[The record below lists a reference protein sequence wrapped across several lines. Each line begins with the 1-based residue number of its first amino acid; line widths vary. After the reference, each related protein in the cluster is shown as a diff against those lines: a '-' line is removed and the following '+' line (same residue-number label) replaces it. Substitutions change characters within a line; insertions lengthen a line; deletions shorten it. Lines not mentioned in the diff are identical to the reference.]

1 MQSFRTISRPTIFA
15 GLLAALVY
23 EILNYFVFPHLTG
36 WQIHLTSIS
45 AIALAPALP
54 AFYLVRLYAKFET
67 QRALAQ
73 AIPTQ
78 NRLRDLN
85 ENTLPQDANLLDA
98 LIRTSPVA
106 IAVADKDHKI
116 TLINPAFSRI
126 FGYTP
131 EDCAGRGVR
140 ELIVPAEGEASFQE
154 NADVVLGGKIVWG
167 TMTRKTKNGTLVYVE
182 SYAVPVYA
190 SGEQCGIVAVYQ
202 DVTQRVMAENALRQS
217 EEVFRMLSAT
227 APVGIFQTDP
237 LGTPVYVNARLTEIT
252 GITAEQSLANRWS
265 DSIHPEDRA
274 RALERWS
281 KAVQT
286 GEDLMDEHR
295 VVKPDGEIVWVAV
308 RARWARES
316 DRRLQSFVGVI
327 EDITAIRKAHEEM
340 RQAKE
345 TAEVASRTKSE
356 FLANMSH
363 EIRTPLNG
371 IVGMTDLALDTEL
384 TPEQREYLDTV
395 KLSADALL
403 TVINDILDFSKI
415 EGVKIDL
422 EALDFGIRDALE
434 TTMKTIA
441 VRADEKGLELLC
453 EIAPE
458 VPEVVCGDF
467 SRLRQIIVNL
477 LGNAIKFTD
486 EGEVALKVELE
497 SQTDSVCIL
506 HFVASDTGI
515 GIPVEK
521 QESIFDAFSQADNST
536 TRKYGGTGLGLSISV
551 RLVAMMGGKIW
562 VRSEVGRGSQ
572 FHFTVQ
578 MGVADSKPVE
588 IGSLAPPEILRGVK
602 VLVVDDNS
610 TNRRILEGMLK
621 RWEMKSTS
629 VDSGEAAL
637 SRLFEAQELDDPYAL
652 IVTDMHMPEMDG
664 FTLIERIRQMR
675 GFSAAVVVMLTSAGH
690 RGDAARCQELGISA
704 YLLKPIRQSE
714 LREAM
719 ARVLGAPA
727 KYGAIPLVTR
737 YSMGDGRD
745 PANILR
751 VLLAEDNA
759 VNQRL
764 ASRLLEKRGHIVQVV
779 ANGRE
784 ALAVLEKETFD
795 LIFMDVQM
803 PEMDGFEAT
812 AAIRKKEQGSEV
824 RQPIIAL
831 TAHAM
836 KGDRERCVSA
846 GMDGYL
852 SKPIRAQEL
861 DEILGKYLRIA
872 REQLV
877 LPR

>member
-1 MQSFRTISRPTIFA
+1 
-15 GLLAALVY
+15 
-23 EILNYFVFPHLTG
+23 
-36 WQIHLTSIS
+36 
-45 AIALAPALP
+45 
-54 AFYLVRLYAKFET
+54 
-67 QRALAQ
+67 
-73 AIPTQ
+73 
-78 NRLRDLN
+78 
-85 ENTLPQDANLLDA
+85 
-98 LIRTSPVA
+98 
-106 IAVADKDHKI
+106 
-116 TLINPAFSRI
+116 LINPAFSRI

-415 EGVKIDL
+415 EAGKIDL

>member
-415 EGVKIDL
+415 EAGKIDL

>member
-1 MQSFRTISRPTIFA
+1 
-15 GLLAALVY
+15 
-23 EILNYFVFPHLTG
+23 
-36 WQIHLTSIS
+36 
-45 AIALAPALP
+45 
-54 AFYLVRLYAKFET
+54 
-67 QRALAQ
+67 
-73 AIPTQ
+73 
-78 NRLRDLN
+78 
-85 ENTLPQDANLLDA
+85 
-98 LIRTSPVA
+98 
-106 IAVADKDHKI
+106 
-116 TLINPAFSRI
+116 
-126 FGYTP
+126 
-131 EDCAGRGVR
+131 
-140 ELIVPAEGEASFQE
+140 
-154 NADVVLGGKIVWG
+154 
-167 TMTRKTKNGTLVYVE
+167 
-182 SYAVPVYA
+182 
-190 SGEQCGIVAVYQ
+190 
-202 DVTQRVMAENALRQS
+202 
-217 EEVFRMLSAT
+217 
-227 APVGIFQTDP
+227 
-237 LGTPVYVNARLTEIT
+237 
-252 GITAEQSLANRWS
+252 
-265 DSIHPEDRA
+265 
-274 RALERWS
+274 
-281 KAVQT
+281 
-286 GEDLMDEHR
+286 
-295 VVKPDGEIVWVAV
+295 
-308 RARWARES
+308 
-316 DRRLQSFVGVI
+316 
-327 EDITAIRKAHEEM
+327 
-340 RQAKE
+340 
-345 TAEVASRTKSE
+345 
-356 FLANMSH
+356 
-363 EIRTPLNG
+363 
-371 IVGMTDLALDTEL
+371 
-384 TPEQREYLDTV
+384 V

-415 EGVKIDL
+415 EAGKIDL